1 MSVLVK
7 FHHTGVFH
15 RGDSLTIDLS
25 KITELRI
32 TRQRNTCDL
41 LAITPENQQPDKPYA
56 IATRD
61 REYLLQEIINDLNAL
76 KKEKRDLIYEITDT
90 GVHREIKV

>member
-7 FHHTGVFH
+7 FRHTGVFH
-15 RGDSLTIDLS
+15 QGDSLSIDLG
-25 KITELRI
+25 KISEFRI

-41 LAITPENQQPDKPYA
+41 LAITPENHQPDKPYA

-61 REYLLQEIINDLNAL
+61 REYQLQDILTDLKAL
-76 KKEKRDLIYEITDT
+76 KKENRDLIYEITDT
-90 GVHREIKV
+90 EVHRLKKV